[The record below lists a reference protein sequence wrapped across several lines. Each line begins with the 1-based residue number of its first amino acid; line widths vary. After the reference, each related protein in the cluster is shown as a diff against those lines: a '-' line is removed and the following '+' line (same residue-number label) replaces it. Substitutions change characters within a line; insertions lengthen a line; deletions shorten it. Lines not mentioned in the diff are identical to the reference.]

1 MKTINIEFVS
11 NWANKRKAKTLTDE
25 QIQAYRNATKKITK
39 YAIMYCINEKVYGVK
54 IPKTCLENRLSYYG
68 KQLVLML
75 PMSKAQ
81 ALEQIEN
88 GNATYYCTKNELD
101 EVRKELGLDN
111 NGQAI
116 EYVIE
121 RKDKVK
127 IDHTRKLADGGDG
140 YRYEIKYYEYGST
153 THDRIMVV

>member
-1 MKTINIEFVS
+1 MKTVRIEFVNNS
-11 NWANKRKAKTLTDE
+11 KNTRAAKALTNE
-25 QIQAYRNATKKITK
+25 QLQAYRDATKKISK

-81 ALEQIEN
+81 MLEQIDN
-88 GNATYYCTKNELD
+88 GNATYYCTKNEL
-101 EVRKELGLDN
+101 EAKKQELNLNN

-116 EYVIE
+116 EYIIE
-121 RKDKVK
+121 AKDKVK

-153 THDRIMVV
+153 KHDRIMVV

>member
-1 MKTINIEFVS
+1 MKTIEIKFVS
-11 NWANKRKAKTLTDE
+11 NSANQRKAKTLTSE
-25 QIQAYRNATKKITK
+25 QLKAYRETSKKISK
-39 YAIMYCINEKVYGVK
+39 YAIMYCINDKIYGVK
-54 IPKTCLENRLSYYG
+54 IPKNCIENRLSYYG

-81 ALEQIEN
+81 ALEQVDN
-88 GNATYYCTKNELD
+88 GNATYYCTKDELD
-101 EVRKELGLDN
+101 QVRKELSLDN

-127 IDHTRKLADGGDG
+127 IDHTRSLAKGGDG

-153 THDRIMVV
+153 THNRIMVV

>member
-1 MKTINIEFVS
+1 MKTIEIKFVNNS
-11 NWANKRKAKTLTDE
+11 ANTRQTKTLTSE
-25 QIQAYRNATKKITK
+25 QLQAYRKATSKITK
-39 YAIMYCINEKVYGVK
+39 YAIMYCINGKVYGVK

-75 PMSKAQ
+75 PMNKAQ
-81 ALEQIEN
+81 MLEQIEN
-88 GNATYYCTKNELD
+88 GNATYYCTKDELEQVKNEM
-101 EVRKELGLDN
+101 GLSN

-121 RKDKVK
+121 KKDKVK
-127 IDHTRKLADGGDG
+127 IDHSRSLAQGGDG

-153 THDRIMVV
+153 KHNRIMVI

>member
-1 MKTINIEFVS
+1 MKTIQINFVNNS
-11 NWANKRKAKTLTDE
+11 TNTRQAKMLTSE
-25 QIQAYRNATKKITK
+25 QLEAYRNATKKITK
-39 YAIMYCINEKVYGVK
+39 YAIMYCINNKVYGVK
-54 IPKTCLENRLSYYG
+54 IPKDCLENRLSYYG

-81 ALEQIEN
+81 MLEQIEN
-88 GNATYYCTKNELD
+88 GNATYYCTKDEL
-101 EVRKELGLDN
+101 EQVKIEKGLSN

-121 RKDKVK
+121 KKDKVK
-127 IDHTRKLADGGDG
+127 IDHSRSLAQGGDG

-153 THDRIMVV
+153 KHNRIMVV

>member
-1 MKTINIEFVS
+1 MKTINIEFVNNS
-11 NWANKRKAKTLTDE
+11 ANTRKAKALTSE
-25 QIQAYRNATKKITK
+25 QLQAYHNATKKITK
-39 YAIMYCINEKVYGVK
+39 YAIMYCINNKVYGVK

-81 ALEQIEN
+81 MLEQIEN
-88 GNATYYCTKNELD
+88 GNATYYCTKNEL
-101 EVRKELGLDN
+101 EQVKNAMNLSN

-121 RKDKVK
+121 KKDKVK
-127 IDHTRKLADGGDG
+127 INHSRSLVQGGDG
-140 YRYEIKYYEYGST
+140 YGYEIKYYEYGST
-153 THDRIMVV
+153 KHNRIMVV

>member
-1 MKTINIEFVS
+1 MKTVRIEFVNNS
-11 NWANKRKAKTLTDE
+11 RNTRAAKVLTNE
-25 QIQAYRNATKKITK
+25 QLQAYRNATKKITK

-54 IPKTCLENRLSYYG
+54 IPKECLEGRLSYYG

-81 ALEQIEN
+81 MLEQIDN
-88 GNATYYCTKNELD
+88 GNATYYCTKDELKQVKNE
-101 EVRKELGLDN
+101 KGLNN

-121 RKDKVK
+121 EKDRVK
-127 IDHTRKLADGGDG
+127 IDHTRSLADGGDG

-153 THDRIMVV
+153 KHDRIMVV